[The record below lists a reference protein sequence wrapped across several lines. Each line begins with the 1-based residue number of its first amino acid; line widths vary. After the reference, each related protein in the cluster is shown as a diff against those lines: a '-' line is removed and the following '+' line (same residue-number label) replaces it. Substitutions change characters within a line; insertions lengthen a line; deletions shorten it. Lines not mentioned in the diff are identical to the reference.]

1 MPTDPWLGA
10 TALGISDPV
19 ESIVA
24 GLSAR
29 VAALEARIR
38 TLETTATVQ
47 VGAGAPTAA
56 TRDGTLYVDT
66 TNSRLYARSSGSW
79 KFVAIA

>member
-1 MPTDPWLGA
+1 MPTDPRLGA

-19 ESIVA
+19 QAIIA
-24 GLSAR
+24 QLSAR
-29 VAALEARIR
+29 VAALEARVR

-56 TRDGTLYVDT
+56 ARDGTLYVDT
-66 TNSRLYARSSGSW
+66 TNSRLYARSAGAW
-79 KFVAIA
+79 KFVAIT